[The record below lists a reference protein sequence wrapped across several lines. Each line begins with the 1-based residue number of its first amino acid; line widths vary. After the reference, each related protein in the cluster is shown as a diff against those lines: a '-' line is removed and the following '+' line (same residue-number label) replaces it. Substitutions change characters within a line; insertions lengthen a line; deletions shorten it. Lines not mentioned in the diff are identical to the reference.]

1 MRHWK
6 TILSLALPSI
16 LSFAAMTAS
25 GTINLILVGQMGAL
39 VIAIVGVSNI
49 VMYNAWALF
58 SGLGHTVNYLVAQ
71 SFGAERMDQ
80 GVRRAYVALLVAATM
95 GAAVFFFGLFA
106 SGAILKLMGGDAAFV
121 GEGTVY
127 LQLRFA
133 AMACSIPIFVFHG
146 FLRGIGDTRTPLLL
160 TIVGNGV
167 MVLLTYGLAFGRL
180 GLPELGLAGA
190 GWGMVAGEAVGLI
203 GCLYVYYIRMHERYG
218 TRRRVRPTLAETK
231 LIAAESGKLG
241 LQEFAMSA
249 SMLVFTRFVMELGT
263 TAVAA
268 NEVALN
274 VMSFGF
280 MPAFAFGATAT
291 ILVGQE
297 IGRGAPEL
305 ARKLG
310 THTALL
316 GSVFLLALG
325 AVEFVF
331 AESIARWY
339 TDDPEVYRLTAH
351 LIQVAAFLQLFDGF
365 YNFYG
370 GGLRGIGDTAFLLK
384 SSLVLNGFLFLP
396 VAYVSVFVFE
406 WGSYGAWISL
416 YVYMTAFGLA
426 LMARYYRTDWS
437 QVRLKE
443 EGPPL
448 PPENEVASR

>member
-1 MRHWK
+1 MRYWK
-6 TILSLALPSI
+6 TILALALPSI
-16 LSFAAMTAS
+16 LSFATMTAS

-39 VIAIVGVSNI
+39 VIAIVGVCNI
-49 VMYNAWALF
+49 IMYNAWALF
-58 SGLGHTVNYLVAQ
+58 SGLGHTINYLVAQ
-71 SFGAERMDQ
+71 NFGAKQMDQ
-80 GVRRAYVALLVAATM
+80 GVRRTYVALLVAAVM
-95 GAAVFFFGLFA
+95 GAAVFAVGCVV
-106 SGAILKLMGGDAAFV
+106 SGPILALMGGDADFV
-121 GEGTVY
+121 AEGTPY

-146 FLRGIGDTRTPLLL
+146 FLRGVGDTRTPMGL
-160 TIVGNGV
+160 TILSNAV
-167 MVLLTYGLAFGRL
+167 MIFFTYGLAFGHF
-180 GLPELGLAGA
+180 GLPNLGLAGA
-190 GWGMVAGEAVGLI
+190 GWGMFIGEAVGLL
-203 GCLYVYYIRMHERYG
+203 GCLYVYFVRLSGRYG
-218 TRRRVRPTLAETK
+218 TRRRMRPTLAETK

-241 LQEFAMSA
+241 LQEFAMSV
-249 SMLVFTRFVMELGT
+249 SMLIFTRFVMELGT

-316 GSVFLLALG
+316 GSLFLLALG
-325 AVEFVF
+325 GVEFIF
-331 AESIARWY
+331 AEHIARWY
-339 TDDPEVYRLTAH
+339 SDDPEVYRLTAH

-384 SSLVLNGFLFLP
+384 TSVALNWLLFLP
-396 VAYVSVFVFE
+396 VAYLAVFVFE
-406 WGSYGAWISL
+406 WGSYGAWVSL
-416 YVYMTAFGLA
+416 YLFLTAFGLA
-426 LMARYYRTDWS
+426 LMLRYYRTDWS
-437 QVRLKE
+437 QIRVKE
-443 EGPPL
+443 TAGNPS
-448 PPENEVASR
+448 N